1 MKVIRGSGTWKKKKT
16 PLGIALGNFDGVH
29 LGHQAILK
37 NLIETCKKNGWTSAV
52 YTFDPHPTKILAP
65 KTAPLLIQ
73 TLEQKLEALEIM
85 GVETVILEKFDHRF
99 SKWGPRKF
107 FDDILVKRLKAKAL
121 WTGYDFTFGFKR
133 GGSVELLK
141 SLCQKKGVPLYV
153 TRAQFAKETLVSS
166 TQIRQLIAQGK
177 VRLVRDF
184 LGRPFSLTGRV
195 VKGMG
200 LGGQMGIH
208 TANLEVENELLPK
221 TGIYA
226 TRTRIGTTDH
236 GPWTKD
242 QKKKMEYPSATSVGF
257 NPTFPG
263 KGFSVE
269 THLIGFEGN
278 LVGKKIEV
286 AFLEWMRDELTFPN
300 AETLAMQIQKDIAEA
315 KKINE
320 ASRDYRQ
327 AG

>member
-1 MKVIRGSGTWKKKKT
+1 MKVIHGSGNWKEKKS
-16 PLGIALGNFDGVH
+16 PLGLALGNFDGVH

-37 NLIETCKKNGWTSAV
+37 NLIDTCKKNGWKSAV

-85 GVETVILEKFDHRF
+85 GVEAVILEKFDHPF
-99 SKWGPRKF
+99 SKRSPRQF
-107 FDDILVKRLKAKAL
+107 FDGILVKRLRAKGL

-141 SLCQKKGVPLYV
+141 SLCQEKGVPLHI

-166 TQIRQLIAQGK
+166 TQIRQLISRGK
-177 VRLVRDF
+177 VRLVRDL
-184 LGRPFSLTGRV
+184 LGQPFSLIGTV

-226 TRTRIGTTDH
+226 TRTHVRG
-236 GPWTKD
+236 GKSWA
-242 QKKKMEYPSATSVGF
+242 SATSVGF

-269 THLIGFEGN
+269 THLIGFKGH

-286 AFLEWMRDELTFPN
+286 AFLEWMREELTFPN
-300 AETLAMQIQKDIAEA
+300 AETLAIQIQKDILEA

-320 ASRDYRQ
+320 ASRDYR
-327 AG
+327 